1 MGREVER
8 VSLINMVGVVG
19 KGRLLY
25 GIVRMLLNQEQNVLM
40 VYVQIARL
48 HTTKMATSAVSVIRA
63 LRIIKW
69 KPTYLTCPANDP
81 LGKDQGQHT
90 VQSAILYCENNN
102 IQLTATAIAI
112 LQSYIQNF
120 LFFRLSSKSY

>member
-19 KGRLLY
+19 KGCLLY

-69 KPTYLTCPANDP
+69 KPTIITCPADDQI
-81 LGKDQGQHT
+81 GMDQGQRT
-90 VQSAILYCENNN
+90 VQSAMLYCEK
-102 IQLTATAIAI
+102 Q
-112 LQSYIQNF
+112 
-120 LFFRLSSKSY
+120 

>member
-25 GIVRMLLNQEQNVLM
+25 GIVRMLLNPEQNVLM

-69 KPTYLTCPANDP
+69 KPTIITCPADDQI
-81 LGKDQGQHT
+81 GMDQGQRT
-90 VQSAILYCENNN
+90 VQSAMLYCEK
-102 IQLTATAIAI
+102 Q
-112 LQSYIQNF
+112 
-120 LFFRLSSKSY
+120 

>member
-1 MGREVER
+1 VRSMGREVER

-19 KGRLLY
+19 KGHLLY

-81 LGKDQGQHT
+81 LGKDQGQRT
-90 VQSAILYCENNN
+90 VQSAMLYCEK
-102 IQLTATAIAI
+102 Q
-112 LQSYIQNF
+112 
-120 LFFRLSSKSY
+120 